1 MDYNYK
7 KLLMTKEEYI
17 MIKAGIIGA
26 TGYAGSELVR
36 LLTQH
41 PQAEVHMLSSHS
53 YAGKD
58 FSQVY
63 ESYRHMDY
71 VCEEEDIEK
80 MAEECD
86 VVFLALPHGIA
97 SKKVTENILSKTKII
112 DLGADFRL
120 SDVDVYEKWYTEH
133 YSKDILPE
141 AVYGLC
147 EINRDKIKN
156 CRIVANPGCY
166 TTCSILSLY
175 PLVKEKMI
183 DISSIIIDAKSGA
196 TGAGRGLSLGN
207 HYCELNESVK
217 AYKVASHRHTPE
229 IEEQLSKAA
238 GEDIILN
245 FTPHLIPMDR
255 GILATCYAN
264 LNNKYTYEDIK
275 QAYEKYYGSEYFIRI
290 TKEGVFPETKW
301 VKGSNFTD
309 IGFTIDERTNRVIV
323 IGALDNLF
331 KGAAGQAV
339 QNMNILFGFEEKQ
352 GLDYVPIF
360 PA

>member
-1 MDYNYK
+1 
-7 KLLMTKEEYI
+7 

-41 PQAEVHMLSSHS
+41 PQVQVHTLSSHS

-58 FSQVY
+58 FAEVY
-63 ESYRHMDY
+63 ENYRHKDY
-71 VCEEEDIEK
+71 ICEEEDIEK

-86 VVFLALPHGIA
+86 VIFLALPHGIA
-97 SKKVTENILSKTKII
+97 SKKISEEILSKTRVI

-120 SDVDVYEKWYTEH
+120 QDIETYEKWYTTH
-133 YSKDILPE
+133 YSKEILPE

-147 EINRDKIKN
+147 EINREKIRGK
-156 CRIVANPGCY
+156 RIVANPGCY
-166 TTCSILSLY
+166 TTCSILSMY
-175 PLVKEKMI
+175 PLVKEGMI
-183 DISSIIIDAKSGA
+183 DLDSIIIDAKSGA

-217 AYKVASHRHTPE
+217 AYKIASHRHTPE
-229 IEEQLSKAA
+229 IEEQLSYAA
-238 GEDIILN
+238 GKEIVLN

-255 GILATCYAN
+255 GILATCYAK
-264 LNNKYTYEDIK
+264 LNGNYTYEDIRK
-275 QAYEKYYGSEYFIRI
+275 AYEKHYANEYFIRL

-301 VKGSNFTD
+301 VKGSNFVD
-309 IGFTIDERTNRVIV
+309 IGFGVDERTNRVIV

-339 QNMNILFGFEEKQ
+339 QNMNILFNFKENE
-352 GLDYVPIF
+352 GLDYIPVF